1 MAKDTVLWPNSP
13 AGFPGKVSLEGDYG
27 VEAARISGK
36 SLAWQWGR
44 EDMASAEVSVA
55 LPALET
61 SHTVA
66 DGHTLPFTLTA
77 KS

>member
-36 SLAWQWGR
+36 SLAWQWGCK
-44 EDMASAEVSVA
+44 DMASAEVSVA
-55 LPALET
+55 ASFGDLAHA
-61 SHTVA
+61 S
-66 DGHTLPFTLTA
+66 
-77 KS
+77 